1 MKIYSN
7 VFDLTQPIS
16 RQVYVSPNSVY
27 AFGIKIVKKGIPE
40 TDYQLKVFQNG
51 TEIQP
56 MGTIVDGFKLYQR
69 TSPSNP
75 TVTAY
80 DVVYVKGDNVQHLD
94 LVENTTNS
102 TVFDIDQ
109 KGGALDLPIASTAVL
124 GGIKVG
130 KNLTIE
136 ADGTLNGQSAST
148 EYTAGKGI
156 SIADGSIS
164 IDDTVALKDEIPTKT
179 SELNNDSNFATVS
192 QIPTAVGQL
201 ANDAGYVTSNQIPTK
216 TSELENDSN
225 FATVEQVPTAVG
237 QLENN
242 VGYIKL
248 SDTRDALVIEP
259 LDGRDYRILHDGEEI
274 ETTQFFSRILD
285 LAKQGKIVLNYD
297 FDGKPGRYYVQ
308 TIEDNAIRFAAT
320 VTIDGIVKTSSIL
333 LWPYEDDTVSFN
345 ADAVEEIALK
355 RDIPST
361 TALFEGEYDD
371 GTPFSMNVYVTE

>member
-75 TVTAY
+75 TVTPY
-80 DVVYVKGDNVQHLD
+80 DVVYVKGDNIQHLD

-109 KGGALDLPIASTAVL
+109 KGGALDMPIASSSVL

-136 ADGTLNGQSAST
+136 ADGTLNGKDT
-148 EYTAGKGI
+148 VEYTQGTGI
-156 SIADGSIS
+156 TIANGSIS

-179 SELNNDSNFATVS
+179 SELTNDSNLATVS

-201 ANDAGYVTSNQIPTK
+201 ENDVGYIQDGQEVGDFNVSNLNVTGAMQINPNEVYNLEGAPINIVVSDQHIEDVAQNKINQIP
-216 TSELENDSN
+216 SLHFN
-225 FATVEQVPTAVG
+225 G
-237 QLENN
+237 Q
-242 VGYIKL
+242 
-248 SDTRDALVIEP
+248 
-259 LDGRDYRILHDGEEI
+259 
-274 ETTQFFSRILD
+274 
-285 LAKQGKIVLNYD
+285 
-297 FDGKPGRYYVQ
+297 
-308 TIEDNAIRFAAT
+308 
-320 VTIDGIVKTSSIL
+320 
-333 LWPYEDDTVSFN
+333 
-345 ADAVEEIALK
+345 
-355 RDIPST
+355 
-361 TALFEGEYDD
+361 YDD
-371 GTPFSMNVYVTE
+371 GELFDFEVLVK

>member
-56 MGTIVDGFKLYQR
+56 MDTIVDGFKLYQR
-69 TSPSNP
+69 TSPSTP
-75 TVTAY
+75 TVTPY

-109 KGGALDLPIASTAVL
+109 KGGALDIPIASSSVL

-136 ADGTLNGQSAST
+136 ADGTLNGKDT
-148 EYTAGKGI
+148 VEYTQGTGI
-156 SIADGSIS
+156 TIANGRIS

-179 SELNNDSNFATVS
+179 SELTNDSNFATVS
-192 QIPTAVGQL
+192 QIPTNVGQL

-225 FATVEQVPTAVG
+225 FATVSQIPTAVG

-248 SDTRDALVIEP
+248 SDTRDTLVIETQ
-259 LDGRDYRILHDGEEI
+259 DGRDYRILHDGEEI
-274 ETTQFFSRILD
+274 ETTQNFSRILD
-285 LAKQGKIVLNYD
+285 LVKQGKIVLNYD

-308 TIEDNAIRFAAT
+308 TVEDNAIRFTAT
-320 VTIDGIVKTSSIL
+320 VTIDGMVKTRSIL
-333 LWPYEDDTVSFN
+333 LWPYGDDTVSFN

-355 RDIPST
+355 RDIPTT
-361 TALFEGEYDD
+361 TAQFEGEYDD
-371 GTPFSMNVYVTE
+371 GTPFSMNVYTA

>member
-16 RQVYVSPNSVY
+16 RQVYVAPSSVY

-75 TVTAY
+75 TVTPY
-80 DVVYVKGDNVQHLD
+80 DVVYVKGDNIQHLD

-109 KGGALDLPIASTAVL
+109 KGGALDMPIASSSVL

-136 ADGTLNGQSAST
+136 ADGTLNGKDT
-148 EYTAGKGI
+148 VEYTQGTGI
-156 SIADGSIS
+156 TIANGSIS

-179 SELNNDSNFATVS
+179 SELTNDSNLATVS

-201 ANDAGYVTSNQIPTK
+201 ENDVGYIQDGQEVGDFNVSNLNVTGAMQINPNEVYNLEGAPINIVVSDQHIEDVAQNKINQIP
-216 TSELENDSN
+216 SLHFN
-225 FATVEQVPTAVG
+225 G
-237 QLENN
+237 Q
-242 VGYIKL
+242 
-248 SDTRDALVIEP
+248 
-259 LDGRDYRILHDGEEI
+259 
-274 ETTQFFSRILD
+274 
-285 LAKQGKIVLNYD
+285 
-297 FDGKPGRYYVQ
+297 
-308 TIEDNAIRFAAT
+308 
-320 VTIDGIVKTSSIL
+320 
-333 LWPYEDDTVSFN
+333 
-345 ADAVEEIALK
+345 
-355 RDIPST
+355 
-361 TALFEGEYDD
+361 YDD
-371 GTPFSMNVYVTE
+371 GELFDFEVLVK

>member
-109 KGGALDLPIASTAVL
+109 KGGALDIPIASSSVL

-136 ADGTLNGQSAST
+136 ADGTLNGKDT
-148 EYTAGKGI
+148 VEYTQGTGI
-156 SIADGSIS
+156 TIANGSIS
-164 IDDTVALKDEIPTKT
+164 IDDTVALKNEIPTKT
-179 SELNNDSNFATVS
+179 SDLTNDSNFATVS

-201 ANDAGYVTSNQIPTK
+201 ENDSGYIQYGQQVDDFNTISLSVEGDLHINPDSVFNLEGNPINIVVSDQHIGDVAQNKINQIP
-216 TSELENDSN
+216 SVH
-225 FATVEQVPTAVG
+225 FHG
-237 QLENN
+237 
-242 VGYIKL
+242 
-248 SDTRDALVIEP
+248 
-259 LDGRDYRILHDGEEI
+259 DYEDGE
-274 ETTQFFSRILD
+274 QFDFE
-285 LAKQGKIVLNYD
+285 VLV
-297 FDGKPGRYYVQ
+297 R
-308 TIEDNAIRFAAT
+308 
-320 VTIDGIVKTSSIL
+320 
-333 LWPYEDDTVSFN
+333 
-345 ADAVEEIALK
+345 
-355 RDIPST
+355 
-361 TALFEGEYDD
+361 
-371 GTPFSMNVYVTE
+371 

>member
-16 RQVYVSPNSVY
+16 RQVYVSPNSIY

-56 MGTIVDGFKLYQR
+56 MDTIVDGFKLYQR
-69 TSPSNP
+69 TSPSTP

-109 KGGALDLPIASTAVL
+109 KGGALDIPIASSSVL

-136 ADGTLNGQSAST
+136 ADGTLNGKDT
-148 EYTAGKGI
+148 VEYTQGAGI
-156 SIADGSIS
+156 TIADGIIS
-164 IDDTVALKDEIPTKT
+164 IDDTVALIDE
-179 SELNNDSNFATVS
+179 
-192 QIPTAVGQL
+192 
-201 ANDAGYVTSNQIPTK
+201 IPTK

-225 FATVEQVPTAVG
+225 FATVSQIPTDVSQLANDVG
-237 QLENN
+237 YVTSDQITIPTKTSELENDSN
-242 VGYIKL
+242 F
-248 SDTRDALVIEP
+248 A
-259 LDGRDYRILHDGEEI
+259 
-274 ETTQFFSRILD
+274 TTDQ
-285 LAKQGKIVLNYD
+285 
-297 FDGKPGRYYVQ
+297 
-308 TIEDNAIRFAAT
+308 
-320 VTIDGIVKTSSIL
+320 
-333 LWPYEDDTVSFN
+333 
-345 ADAVEEIALK
+345 
-355 RDIPST
+355 IPHT
-361 TALFEGEYDD
+361 TALFEGEYE
-371 GTPFSMNVYVTE
+371 GGEPFSMNVYVAN